1 MQYQCIFFG
10 FIILYAVMV
19 CVACSQL
26 EKLTAKLCDIKQ
38 IRFMSDD
45 DSLMEGDNNEK
56 RGLVSKSN
64 IQTTLNECVQLHQ
77 LIMRYVYAPISPT
90 IDTKKTV
97 WCISILVWY
106 HSAVGPIALLQAAKR
121 SPLFHF
127 AISKCPSV
135 LVHCVAG
142 NINMFLLTIFTYDA
156 GNDFFR
162 LPDLHHT

>member
-1 MQYQCIFFG
+1 MYYQCNFFG

-26 EKLTAKLCDIKQ
+26 EKLAAKLCDIKHNS
-38 IRFMSDD
+38 FMSDD
-45 DSLMEGDNNEK
+45 GAIGKGDNNEIG
-56 RGLVSKSN
+56 GLVSTRT
-64 IQTTLNECVQLHQ
+64 IQATLNECVQLHQ

-90 IDTKKTV
+90 INTKKTV
-97 WCISILVWY
+97 WFISILVWY

-142 NINMFLLTIFTYDA
+142 NINMFLLITFTYDT
-156 GNDFFR
+156 GNDFLR
-162 LPDLHHT
+162 LTDLQHT